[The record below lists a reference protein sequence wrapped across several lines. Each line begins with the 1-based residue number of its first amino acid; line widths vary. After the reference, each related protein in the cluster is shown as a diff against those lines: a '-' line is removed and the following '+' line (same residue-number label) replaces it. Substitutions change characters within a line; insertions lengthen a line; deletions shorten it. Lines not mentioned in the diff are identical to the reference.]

1 MEGAIAAAVAG
12 ILSLIGVIIANKA
25 ALKKTRIEQ
34 ETAMA
39 QISTAQDARLSEIHE
54 SITEIKAA
62 QQSFQNVVEFKLAE
76 IEKKQDKYNSVIEK
90 TYKNEKDIAVIMSR
104 GGIA

>member
-34 ETAMA
+34 ETAIA
-39 QISTAQDARLSEIHE
+39 QISAGQDSRMSEIHE
-54 SITEIKAA
+54 TIMEIKAG
-62 QQSFQNVVEFKLAE
+62 QQSFQSVVELRLNE
-76 IEKKQDKYNSVIEK
+76 IEKKQDKYNGVIEK
-90 TYKNEKDIAVIMSR
+90 TYKNEQDIAVLKAK
-104 GGIA
+104 GGVA

>member
-1 MEGAIAAAVAG
+1 MEGAIAAAITG
-12 ILSLIGVIIANKA
+12 FLSLLGVIYANRV

-39 QISTAQDARLSEIHE
+39 QIRTEQDTRMSEIHE
-54 SITEIKAA
+54 TIMEIKAG
-62 QQSFQNVVEFKLAE
+62 QQSFQSVVELRLAE